1 MHTHCIHHYTSTWNI
16 ISSESTYNTQM
27 STLMWS
33 AEQSAAAAA
42 GSHLASAA
50 DWPDRVLHT
59 LVRHMSPRDVVA
71 FGSTCKRLALVA
83 ASDDLWKDRLAAMG
97 LWDDAEARG
106 KMQEER
112 HHQEDVVIE
121 HESQDDPSSSTATI
135 PTTPKTTSAA
145 LVDLMD
151 MSPIKSTSSQM
162 ASLAVSTP
170 YTPPYSASSSEP
182 NPITPFDNVHCEYG
196 KAKAT
201 YAAVYQNLAPFYY
214 DMVAGGAFQEPLLF
228 RLFDQ
233 PEYQA
238 RALVNLKRLAL
249 SLGDNEAEDE
259 NRDQLASLTET
270 FENAALREFE
280 LGIDEGDFTAESRV
294 RRYALVLKELGAGD
308 ACVELFIHKR
318 AVELPSSV
326 AIQGDKGINMTALQN
341 HLDNV
346 SRTIGEQMEAIDTTF
361 QLDIDNVAYLFGK
374 IVLEDAVI
382 DTLNHVLETAR
393 SEDVLYYL
401 DAVPNIYAKLQTLTD
416 SFPTSVNGHG
426 DKYKGALKRLLVS
439 QYEFHVDEFM
449 QLELDSFEGYANGLV
464 DKWDKETH
472 DKEIATEHYYLS
484 NVTKEKDKRDF
495 LTSFKDVLMMPINVI
510 GVGGGSSS
518 KDTSR
523 NATPS
528 RTGTPNP
535 DELSATGTAPSSSD
549 APPPPQLAINLP
561 TTELDAK
568 AAIMNDRLQGINSL
582 FNLELALNIVKA
594 GKASLERIKR
604 FHSAGG
610 QLAKDC
616 KEQCERVFVSL
627 IDILGKR
634 HIGGGF
640 DRALNR
646 LDSYKPHNLGFL
658 DEKKKTSKKG
668 KKEEP
673 AKEEVKDKDKEEEE
687 GKKGGLEPLVVFAE
701 LVNIGDLIQQMIHV
715 FFEEEL
721 AQKKFIDRNDFVS
734 PSVQAKKKFEKQL
747 DDNVARGLNQGIDVL
762 SDQMDFLFVTTQLGS
777 DFNPLPNMEPNMGP
791 TECAK
796 GLVEL
801 LRVHMKILSGSTEK
815 TVLDVFQQELG
826 MRFFA
831 SICKHLKRQTIS
843 VDGAITVI
851 SDLNYYYSFMLG
863 LKQRSLSQPFAALKE
878 VGQMYLID
886 TKDAKALG
894 KLLSDMNRFKGVFQ
908 PEEIYEFAHSRADWV
923 LVKRE
928 VEKAMYGLG
937 VDCVVM

>member
-1 MHTHCIHHYTSTWNI
+1 
-16 ISSESTYNTQM
+16 
-27 STLMWS
+27 MWS

-42 GSHLASAA
+42 GSHLQSAA
-50 DWPDRVLHT
+50 EWPDRVLT
-59 LVRHMSPRDVVA
+59 NLVRYMSVRDVVA
-71 FGSTCKRLALVA
+71 FGATCKRIHEVA
-83 ASDDLWKDRLAAMG
+83 ARDDLWQSRLEAMG
-97 LWDDAEARG
+97 LWDDAAAKEKKDRELAVHG
-106 KMQEER
+106 DQELDKEE
-112 HHQEDVVIE
+112 QEDIE
-121 HESQDDPSSSTATI
+121 GVKQKKEES
-135 PTTPKTTSAA
+135 
-145 LVDLMD
+145 LVDLLD
-151 MSPIKSTSSQM
+151 MSPVKQKLPSQ
-162 ASLAVSTP
+162 TP
-170 YTPPYSASSSEP
+170 YLPPSDLSNQP
-182 NPITPFDNVHCEYG
+182 NPLTPFEGLQSEYG
-196 KAKAT
+196 KAREE
-201 YAAVYQNLAPFYY
+201 YSRVYKNLAPFYY
-214 DMVAGGAFQEPLLF
+214 DMVQSGAFQEPLLF
-228 RLFDQ
+228 KLFDQ
-233 PEYQA
+233 PEHQA
-238 RALVNLKRLAL
+238 IALVNLKRLSY

-259 NRDQLASLTET
+259 NRDQLASIAET

-280 LGIDEGDFTAESRV
+280 LGIDEGDFTPDSRV
-294 RRYALVLKELGAGD
+294 KRYALVLKQLGATES
-308 ACVELFIHKR
+308 CVELFIHKR
-318 AVELPSSV
+318 AIDIPHSP
-326 AIQGDKGINMTALQN
+326 AIQGDKGVNMTALQN
-341 HLDNV
+341 HLDLV
-346 SRTIGEQMEAIDTTF
+346 SKTISQQMEAIDTVF
-361 QLDIDNVAYLFGK
+361 GVDIDNVSYLFAK

-382 DTLNHVLETAR
+382 DTLNQVLEAAR
-393 SEDVLYYL
+393 EQDVLYYL
-401 DAVPNIYAKLQTLTD
+401 DAVPNIYAKIQTLTD
-416 SFPTSVNGHG
+416 TLPSSINGHQ
-426 DKYKGALKRLLVS
+426 DKYKGALRRLLIS
-439 QYEFHVDEFM
+439 QFEFHVDQFM
-449 QLELDSFEGYANGLV
+449 QLELDSFETYASELV
-464 DKWDKETH
+464 DSWDKETH
-472 DKEIATEHYYLS
+472 DKEVATEHYYLS

-495 LTSFKDVLMMPINVI
+495 LSSFKDVLMMPINVI
-510 GVGGGSSS
+510 GVGNSSS
-518 KDTSR
+518 KD
-523 NATPS
+523 PS

-535 DELSATGTAPSSSD
+535 GSSSRAGTPNPATRSGTPNPD
-549 APPPPQLAINLP
+549 DPPPELDLNLP

-582 FNLELALNIVKA
+582 FNLELALNITKA

-604 FHSAGG
+604 FHAAGG
-610 QLAKDC
+610 QLAKDS
-616 KEQCERVFVSL
+616 KDQCEKVFVAL
-627 IDILGKR
+627 VDILGKR

-640 DRALNR
+640 DRALGR

-658 DEKKKTSKKG
+658 DEKKDKKG
-668 KKEEP
+668 KK
-673 AKEEVKDKDKEEEE
+673 KEDTPEIKVDKEE
-687 GKKGGLEPLVVFAE
+687 KKGGLEPLVVFAE

-734 PSVQAKKKFEKQL
+734 PSVQAKKKFEKLL
-747 DDNVARGLNQGIDVL
+747 DEYVARGLNQGIDVL

-801 LRVHMKILSGSTEK
+801 LSVHMKILSGSTEK

-831 SICKHLKRQTIS
+831 SICKHLKRKTIS

-851 SDLNYYYSFMLG
+851 SDLNYYYSFVIG
-863 LKQRSLSQPFAALKE
+863 LKQRPLNQPFAALKE

>member
-1 MHTHCIHHYTSTWNI
+1 
-16 ISSESTYNTQM
+16 M

-42 GSHLASAA
+42 GSHLQSAA
-50 DWPDRVLHT
+50 EWPDRVLT
-59 LVRHMSPRDVVA
+59 NLIRYMSPRDVVT
-71 FGSTCKRLALVA
+71 FGSTCKRIRQVSLR
-83 ASDDLWKDRLAAMG
+83 DDLWQSRLEAMD
-97 LWDDAEARG
+97 LWDDAEAKR
-106 KMQEER
+106 KKNDEFHQHEEQELDKEEE
-112 HHQEDVVIE
+112 EDMTGAGQKKE
-121 HESQDDPSSSTATI
+121 EDT
-135 PTTPKTTSAA
+135 
-145 LVDLMD
+145 LVDLLD
-151 MSPIKSTSSQM
+151 LSPTKPVT
-162 ASLAVSTP
+162 ATSTP
-170 YTPPYSASSSEP
+170 YMPPADLSNQP
-182 NPITPFDNVHCEYG
+182 NPLTPFDGLESTYG
-196 KAKAT
+196 KALET
-201 YAAVYQNLAPFYY
+201 YSSVYRNLAPFYY
-214 DMVAGGAFQEPLLF
+214 DMVQSGAFQEPLLF
-228 RLFDQ
+228 KLYDQ
-233 PEYQA
+233 PEHQA
-238 RALVNLKRLAL
+238 RALVNLKRLSY
-249 SLGDNEAEDE
+249 SLGDNEFEDE
-259 NRDQLASLTET
+259 NRDQLASIAET

-280 LGIDEGDFTAESRV
+280 LGIDEGDFTPDSRV
-294 RRYALVLKELGAGD
+294 KRYAQVLKQLGATES
-308 ACVELFIHKR
+308 CVELFVHKR
-318 AVELPSSV
+318 AIDVPHSP
-326 AIQGDKGINMTALQN
+326 AILGDKGINMTALQN
-341 HLDNV
+341 HLDLV
-346 SRTIGEQMEAIDTTF
+346 SKTIAQQMEAIDTVF
-361 QLDIDNVAYLFGK
+361 GLEIDNVSYLFAK

-382 DTLNHVLETAR
+382 DTINHVLEAAR
-393 SEDVLYYL
+393 EQETVYYL
-401 DAVPNIYAKLQTLTD
+401 DAVPDIYAKLLTITDTLP
-416 SFPTSVNGHG
+416 SSINGHQ
-426 DKYKGALKRLLVS
+426 DKYKGALKRLLIS
-439 QYEFHVDEFM
+439 QYEFHVDQFM
-449 QLELDSFEGYANGLV
+449 QLELDSFETYANDLV
-464 DKWDKETH
+464 DSWDKETH

-495 LTSFKDVLMMPINVI
+495 LSSFKDVLMMPINVI
-510 GVGGGSSS
+510 GVGSSKDASRSGTPNPNANGSSS
-518 KDTSR
+518 KS
-523 NATPS
+523 
-528 RTGTPNP
+528 GTPNP
-535 DELSATGTAPSSSD
+535 GASRSGTPNHDQSSADGHHVSS
-549 APPPPQLAINLP
+549 PPPELETNLP

-582 FNLELALNIVKA
+582 FNLELALNITKA

-604 FHSAGG
+604 FHAAGG
-610 QLAKDC
+610 QLAKDS

-640 DRALNR
+640 DKALGR

-658 DEKKKTSKKG
+658 DEKKSKKG
-668 KKEEP
+668 KKEEV
-673 AKEEVKDKDKEEEE
+673 KEESLEEKKKKEME
-687 GKKGGLEPLVVFAE
+687 KKGGLEPLVVFAE

-747 DDNVARGLNQGIDVL
+747 DEYVARGLNQGIDVL

-796 GLVEL
+796 GLVDL
-801 LRVHMKILSGSTEK
+801 LSVHMKILSGSTEK

-831 SICKHLKRQTIS
+831 SICKHLKRKTIS

-851 SDLNYYYSFMLG
+851 SDLNYYYSFVLG
-863 LKQRSLSQPFAALKE
+863 LKQRPLNQPFAALKE

-937 VDCVVM
+937 VDCVIS